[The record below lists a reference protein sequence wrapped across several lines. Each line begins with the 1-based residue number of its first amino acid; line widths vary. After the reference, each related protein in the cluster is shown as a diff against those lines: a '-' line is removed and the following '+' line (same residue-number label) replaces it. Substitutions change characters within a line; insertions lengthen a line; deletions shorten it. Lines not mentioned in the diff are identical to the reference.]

1 MNVLELRDV
10 RSMAAR
16 YPLATAFALSLLI
29 HLCMYQFWHVGKQ
42 LGWWRYQATWLLDLR
57 PKKNRHPVPVRL
69 TEAQKAALARQA
81 QPKPREIPLT
91 FVEVDPRTA
100 TAEPPKD
107 TVYYG
112 VVNTRAANPDAT
124 VEAEKPKA
132 DGKQNKMI
140 RLEDVPKP
148 KPFPLQPLP
157 EPNAAL
163 AEAAAEPRPKPAQE
177 PGDLAKSLLEDLRD
191 RQESFADARLGQAD
205 RRERPR
211 TLVEARTQRGLAGQ
225 KMRQDGGVASRGR
238 LSLDVKATAFS
249 AYDADFIAAVQQRW
263 YDLLDN
269 SPFAQRSGKVV
280 LEFNLMENGRI
291 TGMKVL
297 ENDVGDLLAS
307 FCQHAIHDPAPY
319 RKWPGDMRRMIGA
332 DLREVTFTFYYY

>member
-16 YPLATAFALSLLI
+16 YPLVTAMVLSLLI
-29 HLCMYQFWHVGKQ
+29 HLCFYQFWHMGRQ

-57 PKKNRHPVPVRL
+57 PKKSRVPVPVRL
-69 TEAQKAALARQA
+69 TEQQKAALARQV
-81 QPKPREIPLT
+81 PKPREIPLT

-124 VEAEKPKA
+124 VDAQKPKA

-157 EPNAAL
+157 EPDAAP
-163 AEAAAEPRPKPAQE
+163 AEASADPRPKPAQE
-177 PGDLAKSLLEDLRD
+177 PGDLAKNLLDDIRQ
-191 RQESFADARLGQAD
+191 RQETFADARLGQAN

-211 TLVEARTQRGLAGQ
+211 TLVEARSQQGLAGQ
-225 KMRQDGGVASRGR
+225 KMRQDGGVASRGH
-238 LSLDVKATAFS
+238 LSLDVRATAFG
-249 AYDADFIAAVQQRW
+249 AYDAAFIAAVQQRW

-269 SPFAQRSGKVV
+269 SPFAQRSGKVA
-280 LEFNLMENGRI
+280 LEFRLMEDGRI
-291 TGMKVL
+291 TAMKVL

-307 FCQHAIHDPAPY
+307 FCQHAIQDPAPFP
-319 RKWPGDMRRMIGA
+319 KWPSDMRRMIGTNF
-332 DLREVTFTFYYY
+332 REVTFTFYYY